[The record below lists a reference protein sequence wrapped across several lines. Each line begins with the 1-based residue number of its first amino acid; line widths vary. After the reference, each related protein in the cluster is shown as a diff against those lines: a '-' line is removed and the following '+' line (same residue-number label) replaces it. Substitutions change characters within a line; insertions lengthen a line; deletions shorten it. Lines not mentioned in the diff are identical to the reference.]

1 MSLKCSR
8 IEICTSRLKKFRWY
22 TATGLFLLVGGFVQ
36 WKTYRTFAK
45 QLIKFKNICSEV
57 ILAESS
63 DFPMQA
69 KV

>member
-1 MSLKCSR
+1 MQLR
-8 IEICTSRLKKFRWY
+8 DF
-22 TATGLFLLVGGFVQ
+22 FFLVGGFVQ

>member
-8 IEICTSRLKKFRWY
+8 IEICTSRLKSSVGIQLRDF
-22 TATGLFLLVGGFVQ
+22 FLVGGFVQ